1 MKPKARNRRIL
12 VSPEHYTEL
21 LRSDLLVCSKCA
33 KPLSDHGRRCV
44 GGAALL
50 KPSKEAKS
58 KLAGVLESF
67 GYKRV
72 LHEEVSGV
80 SSELYVLVHQGVHR
94 AQISHSGK
102 QASVML
108 PGHYELYRDPVQL
121 QKALVAMFGAKA
133 PTV

>member
-1 MKPKARNRRIL
+1 MKLKARNRRIL
-12 VSPEHYTEL
+12 VSPEHYEEL
-21 LRSDLLVCSKCA
+21 LKGDLLVCSKCGRS
-33 KPLSDHGRRCV
+33 LSEHGKRCRW
-44 GGAALL
+44 AA
-50 KPSKEAKS
+50 PSLRPATMANS
-58 KLAGVLESF
+58 KLASVLENF

-80 SSELYVLVHQGVHR
+80 ASDLYVLIHQGVHR
-94 AQISHSGK
+94 AQVSHSGK
-102 QASVML
+102 QVSVML

>member
-1 MKPKARNRRIL
+1 MRRRFGIAH
-12 VSPEHYTEL
+12 PF
-21 LRSDLLVCSKCA
+21 
-33 KPLSDHGRRCV
+33 
-44 GGAALL
+44 
-50 KPSKEAKS
+50 KEATS

-102 QASVML
+102 QVSVML

>member
-1 MKPKARNRRIL
+1 MKPKAKNRRIL

-21 LRSDLLVCSKCA
+21 LKTDLLVCSKCA

-44 GGAALL
+44 GGSALL
-50 KPSKEAKS
+50 THSKEATS

-102 QASVML
+102 QVSVML